1 MGSRQRWIT
10 GSIVLVCA
18 AVTLAVVCGLRDH
31 VTGAVPTLKRTT
43 VLLDAGHGGFDGGA
57 VAPDGT
63 LEKDLNLQIA
73 LDLADWLRLCGYDVA
88 LTRTTD
94 NALCED
100 ETLSV
105 RERKRQDMRT
115 RLEQYEKA
123 DLIVAIH
130 QNMFGVAKYHGAQVF
145 YSPNNPLSKR
155 LAEAVRSSIVAYLQ
169 PDNERAVK
177 QGDKTIYLLYKTTR
191 PTVLVECGFLS
202 NTQEL
207 QHLKDPSY
215 RRKLSFTLLC
225 GVLSYTAP
233 HAEGGG

>member
-1 MGSRQRWIT
+1 MEEKHRLIT
-10 GSIVLVCA
+10 WSVLLVCA
-18 AVTLAVVCGLRDH
+18 AVTLATVCGLREH
-31 VTGAVPTLKRTT
+31 VVNAVPAVKRTT

-63 LEKDLNLQIA
+63 LEKDLNLEIA
-73 LDLADWLRLCGYDVA
+73 LDLADMLRLCGYDVS

-94 NALCED
+94 TALCED

-105 RERKRQDMRT
+105 RDRKRKDMRA
-115 RLEQYEKA
+115 RLEQYEQA
-123 DLIVAIH
+123 DLNVSIH
-130 QNMFGVAKYHGAQVF
+130 QNMFGVAKYRGTQVF
-145 YSPNNPLSKR
+145 CSPNNPLSKR
-155 LAEAVRSSIVAYLQ
+155 LAEAVRSAVVTHLQ

-177 QGDKTIYLLYKTTR
+177 EGGESIYLLHKTTR

-215 RRKLSFTLLC
+215 RGKLSFTLLC
-225 GVLSYTAP
+225 GILAYTAP